1 MSARKKSKIDKAKQ
15 QQKIIH
21 SAIKIFSKKGYT
33 KTTIEEIA
41 KNAKIAKGLVY
52 YYFKTK
58 EEIYLESLNSIRSQM
73 KTYVDKYVE
82 KEHNAFEKIRVRTR
96 KILEFF
102 SNKQD
107 LFIVFAYQDQ
117 VKKLS
122 EKQKKKAI
130 ENFFKQISELSDYF
144 KIAKEEK
151 LIISNADP
159 ESLSL
164 MLFAQVNIFMSYAI
178 LKKQK
183 MDPDKIFKQIDKYF
197 LQSLKLTGK

>member
-73 KTYVDKYVE
+73 KAYVDKYTE
-82 KEHNAFEKIRVRTR
+82 KEQNAFEKIRVRTK

-130 ENFFKQISELSDYF
+130 ENFFKQISELTDYF

-183 MDPDKIFKQIDKYF
+183 MDPEKIFKQIDKYF
-197 LQSLKLTGK
+197 LQSLKSTGK

>member
-33 KTTIEEIA
+33 KTTIEDIA

-73 KTYVDKYVE
+73 KAYVDKYT
-82 KEHNAFEKIRVRTR
+82 KQEHNAFEKIRVRTK

-144 KIAKEEK
+144 KIAKEDK

-183 MDPDKIFKQIDKYF
+183 MNPEKIFKQIDKYF
-197 LQSLKLTGK
+197 LQSLKSTRK